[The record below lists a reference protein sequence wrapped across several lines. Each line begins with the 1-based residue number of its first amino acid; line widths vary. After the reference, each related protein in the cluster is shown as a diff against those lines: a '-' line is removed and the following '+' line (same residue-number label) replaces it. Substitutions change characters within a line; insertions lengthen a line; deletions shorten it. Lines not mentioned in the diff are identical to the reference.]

1 MKKKAFNSC
10 RVFAMALAAT
20 VAGMTT
26 TSCEKD
32 DIEPEQPK
40 IQKHSEY
47 LNFYPFDSNPGTAE
61 YPNDVQK
68 IMDTDYIADLLKRDD
83 VDTVYFRA
91 CGGREWR
98 QLSDVHVVLYSR
110 SIKEFAQQNPSRIR
124 GTGEMNFKLGEAS
137 NVPADSAWLANFGFS
152 INKNVK

>member
-1 MKKKAFNSC
+1 
-10 RVFAMALAAT
+10 MALAAT

-47 LNFYPFDSNPGTAE
+47 LNFYPNDDDAGTIE
-61 YPNDVQK
+61 YPNDIQK
-68 IMDTDYIADLLKRDD
+68 IMDADYIADLLKRDD

-91 CGGREWR
+91 CGGNEWR
-98 QLSDVHVVLYSR
+98 KKMAVSVVINSR
-110 SIKEFAQQNPSRIR
+110 GFKEFSQQEPSRIR

-137 NVPADSAWLANFGFS
+137 KVPTDSAWLANFGFS
-152 INKNVK
+152 INKNISNGR